1 MKTKNR
7 NSFGGILNSL
17 LWERELTQTWLAE
30 KIGVAPTTVFN
41 WVRENR
47 PPAIDRFA
55 LMADALELDDADVI
69 ELVNTFRRK
78 GK

>member
-7 NSFGGILNSL
+7 NSFGGKLNSL
-17 LWERELTQTWLAE
+17 LWERDLTMTWLAD

-55 LMADALELDDADVI
+55 QLADVLELDDEDVL

-78 GK
+78 AK